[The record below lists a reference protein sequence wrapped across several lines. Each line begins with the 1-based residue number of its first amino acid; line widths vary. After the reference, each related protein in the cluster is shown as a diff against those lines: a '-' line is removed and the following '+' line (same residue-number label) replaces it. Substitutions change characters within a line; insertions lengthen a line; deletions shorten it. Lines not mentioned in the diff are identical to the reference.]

1 MATLIIL
8 FCAFILLPLT
18 IFSIGK
24 SAQAIL
30 LFINREKYR
39 NNEIEAYMLI
49 SLIFLFPCIIFL
61 PLFFDFNDAKAN
73 VLYEKAFGYCSTQIS
88 IDLKKLNTVE
98 QHNFIEQLTPLLNN
112 YQREISK
119 RVSGNKGY
127 SYSVLTASIPVY
139 YTIENNQLIIQ
150 LAGKIEHP
158 LTYEWL
164 RYIDDDIQV
173 NQTARFSPWLSSKK
187 WNALPISIN
196 SRNLVR
202 ECD

>member
-18 IFSIGK
+18 ILGIGK
-24 SAQAIL
+24 STQAIL
-30 LFINREKYR
+30 LFINREKYT
-39 NNEIEAYMLI
+39 NNEIDAYMLI

-73 VLYEKAFGYCSTQIS
+73 VLYEKATGYCSTQII
-88 IDLKKLNTVE
+88 IDLKKHHTAEQNYIVE
-98 QHNFIEQLTPLLNN
+98 QLKPLLSH
-112 YQREISK
+112 YQRDISK

-139 YTIENNQLIIQ
+139 YTIENNKLIIQ
-150 LAGKIEHP
+150 LAGKVEHP

-164 RYIDDDIQV
+164 KYI
-173 NQTARFSPWLSSKK
+173 NYNLYYFALSSYY
-187 WNALPISIN
+187 LS
-196 SRNLVR
+196 LF
-202 ECD
+202 